1 MPPLRNAKRSALSP
15 VRRLHPPEPA
25 RRALPAVTLL
35 QPLVRGPQA
44 MNRIHFLKTLAVA
57 TLAALTLS
65 TSALAEVKAKG
76 TKAEAEAMV
85 AKAMAYLK
93 ANGPDK
99 AYIEFTNGSTFKDR
113 DLYVI
118 VYDLTGKNLAHGAN
132 PKLVGKD
139 LIGLKDPD
147 GKLLNKMLVDLAKEK
162 GKGWSD
168 EFKFR
173 NPTTES
179 LQRRIV
185 YVERAG
191 ETFVGT
197 GVFLD

>member
-1 MPPLRNAKRSALSP
+1 
-15 VRRLHPPEPA
+15 
-25 RRALPAVTLL
+25 
-35 QPLVRGPQA
+35 
-44 MNRIHFLKTLAVA
+44 MNRVQFFKAAATVVLA
-57 TLAALTLS
+57 TMTLS
-65 TSALAEVKAKG
+65 APVLAQNKAKG

-85 AKAMAYLK
+85 AKAVAYVK
-93 ANGPDK
+93 ANGPEK
-99 AYIEFTNGSTFKDR
+99 AYNEFTTGTTFKDR

-132 PKLVGKD
+132 AKLVGKD

-162 GKGWSD
+162 GKGWSE

-179 LQRRIV
+179 LQRRTV
-185 YVERAG
+185 YVERLG

-197 GVFLD
+197 GVFMD

>member
-1 MPPLRNAKRSALSP
+1 
-15 VRRLHPPEPA
+15 
-25 RRALPAVTLL
+25 
-35 QPLVRGPQA
+35 
-44 MNRIHFLKTLAVA
+44 MNRLSFLKAMTAAALLAV
-57 TLAALTLS
+57 
-65 TSALAEVKAKG
+65 SAGQVAYAQAKG

-85 AKAMAYLK
+85 AKAVAYLK
-93 ANGPDK
+93 ANGAEK
-99 AYIEFTNGSTFKDR
+99 AYNEFTNGTTFKDR

-132 PKLVGKD
+132 AKLVGKD
-139 LIGLKDPD
+139 LIGMKDPD
-147 GKLLNKMLVDLAKEK
+147 GKPLNQMLVDLAKSK

-173 NPTTES
+173 NPTTNA

-185 YVERAG
+185 YVERVG
-191 ETFVGT
+191 DTFVGC

>member
-1 MPPLRNAKRSALSP
+1 
-15 VRRLHPPEPA
+15 
-25 RRALPAVTLL
+25 
-35 QPLVRGPQA
+35 
-44 MNRIHFLKTLAVA
+44 MNRRHAFLT
-57 TLAALTLS
+57 TLAAASLIGLS
-65 TSALAEVKAKG
+65 LAMPAAAQTKARA

-85 AKAMAYLK
+85 GKAVAYIK

-99 AYIEFTNGSTFKDR
+99 AYAEFTNGTAFKDR
-113 DLYVI
+113 ELYVI

-132 PKLVGKD
+132 AKLVGKD
-139 LIGLKDPD
+139 LIGMKDPD

-173 NPTTES
+173 NPTTDA

-185 YVERAG
+185 YVERLG
-191 ETFVGT
+191 ETFVGC

>member
-1 MPPLRNAKRSALSP
+1 MMIALFKRLIATFALGLLASTGAHAADQGSA
-15 VRRLHPPEPA
+15 
-25 RRALPAVTLL
+25 
-35 QPLVRGPQA
+35 
-44 MNRIHFLKTLAVA
+44 
-57 TLAALTLS
+57 
-65 TSALAEVKAKG
+65 
-76 TKAEAEAMV
+76 AEAEAMV
-85 AKAMAYLK
+85 KKAVAFIK
-93 ANGPDK
+93 ANGADK
-99 AYIEFTNGSTFKDR
+99 AYDEFTNGKQFKDR

-118 VYDLTGKNLAHGAN
+118 VYDLTGKNLAQGAN

-173 NPTTES
+173 NPTTDA

-185 YVERAG
+185 YVERLG
-191 ETFVGT
+191 ETFVGC

>member
-1 MPPLRNAKRSALSP
+1 MNRRHACLSSLAAAAL
-15 VRRLHPPEPA
+15 LGLTL
-25 RRALPAVTLL
+25 ALPATA
-35 QPLVRGPQA
+35 Q
-44 MNRIHFLKTLAVA
+44 N
-57 TLAALTLS
+57 
-65 TSALAEVKAKG
+65 KAHA

-85 AKAMAYLK
+85 AKAVAYIK

-99 AYIEFTNGSTFKDR
+99 AYADFTNSPAFKDR
-113 DLYVI
+113 ELYVI

-132 PKLVGKD
+132 AKLVGKD
-139 LIGLKDPD
+139 LIGMKDPD

-162 GKGWSD
+162 GKGWSE

-173 NPTTES
+173 NPTTDA

-185 YVERAG
+185 YVERLG
-191 ETFVGT
+191 ETFVGC

>member
-1 MPPLRNAKRSALSP
+1 MLRSA
-15 VRRLHPPEPA
+15 
-25 RRALPAVTLL
+25 
-35 QPLVRGPQA
+35 
-44 MNRIHFLKTLAVA
+44 FLKTCLAAAAVA
-57 TLAALTLS
+57 VNLGQPAWAD
-65 TSALAEVKAKG
+65 AKAKG

-85 AKAMAYLK
+85 AKAIAYIK
-93 ANGPDK
+93 ANGTEK
-99 AYIEFTNGSTFKDR
+99 AYTEITSGTTFKDR

-132 PKLVGKD
+132 AKLVGKD

-162 GKGWSD
+162 GKGWSE

-173 NPTTES
+173 NPTTDS

-185 YVERAG
+185 YVEKLG
-191 ETFVGT
+191 DTFVGC
-197 GVFLD
+197 GIFLE